1 MHGPGVVA
9 ISVSLVILTSYCGIS
24 TLSQT
29 GPTST
34 GERLVAPAAP
44 MVVPTTGESRPGSR
58 VISGAVG
65 PLVEGTPPCFADR
78 YPCEVFE
85 LSLPRPGPIEVALT
99 WVGAPRAMLVQLYW
113 AGEGLAHEDVAP
125 RAGPSRIWFQRPM
138 MEAAAYKVRVV
149 SLEPANRIPFTLT
162 LTP

>member
-1 MHGPGVVA
+1 MNRPGVVA
-9 ISVSLVILTSYCGIS
+9 ISLSLVILTSYCGIS

-34 GERLVAPAAP
+34 GARFVAPAAP
-44 MVVPTTGESRPGSR
+44 LAVPATAEFRPAVR

-65 PLVEGTPPCFADR
+65 PLVQGTPPCFAGR

-99 WVGAPRAMLVQLYW
+99 WVGAPRAMLLQLYW